1 MEKINKHRF
10 DMTTRDFRELGSYL
24 EEALGSIVEK
34 DNGKYKVDNEDTRM
48 LLVLRIVEGMEE
60 WQRKTNKGIELIGEF
75 NVVLKILDKEEKQ
88 KRLDE
93 AMDDFEI

>member
-1 MEKINKHRF
+1 
-10 DMTTRDFRELGSYL
+10 MTTRDFRELGIYL
-24 EEALGSIVEK
+24 EEVLDSIPEK

-48 LLVLRIVEGMEE
+48 LLALRIAEGMEE
-60 WQRKTNKGIELIGEF
+60 WQRKTNKGIELVGEF
-75 NVVLKILDKEEKQ
+75 NVVLKIFDKEEKQ

>member
-1 MEKINKHRF
+1 
-10 DMTTRDFRELGSYL
+10 MTTRDFRGLGSYL
-24 EEALGSIVEK
+24 EEVLDSIAKK

-48 LLVLRIVEGMEE
+48 LLALRIAEGMEE
-60 WQRKTNKGIELIGEF
+60 WQYKTNKGIELIGEF
-75 NVVLKILDKEEKQ
+75 NVVLKIFDKEEKQ